1 MDSVKT
7 LLPFFDLREWK
18 PSWLVPDLFA
28 ACAVT
33 AMAIPQ
39 GVAYA
44 MIAGL
49 PPVMGLYAGC
59 IPTIIGSLFRS
70 SRHVVTGPTNA
81 VSLLVGTTIAANAN
95 LDPWNTAL
103 LLSLCVGTIQ
113 VAAGALRLGVLVD
126 YISAP
131 VVAGYIT
138 GAGILIGVGQL
149 PNLTGSPGV
158 RGNVI
163 DQLLGWGTA
172 LHEAQMAPL
181 VIGIATAL
189 FIVLVRLVS
198 RKIPTAIL
206 ALGIATTVT
215 YLAGIGPELGVVRIL
230 DQQPVPAGLPAL
242 TVPRLDDLFSLI
254 PAAIAATVLSLVES
268 SAVARALA
276 SRTGQR
282 LDLSAEFLG
291 QGLANISAAFFGG
304 YPTSGSLAR
313 SSINHSSGAQSR
325 LAGVFAGL
333 MMIGTLLVLGPIANY
348 TPIPALAGLL
358 MIVAVDLVDV
368 TRIRRI
374 LLGRLGDVAAFLT
387 TMFGT
392 WLLPLDQA
400 IYFGVGV
407 SLVLFLRRARML
419 VIRRLERS
427 EESGR
432 LIEIPLEDHRR
443 GSSPVCI
450 LHIEGQLFFGAAGEL
465 SHALDTALEDPDVQ
479 VLILRIKRTQS
490 LDITISTLLEATS
503 NRLEA
508 SGRTLLLVGL
518 RPDAMRILQRTGIA
532 EKIGEERL
540 FPTRQ
545 RWFGAMQDA
554 LQRAEELTG
563 QRPYEGVTQP
573 ALEE

>member
-1 MDSVKT
+1 
-7 LLPFFDLREWK
+7 
-18 PSWLVPDLFA
+18 
-28 ACAVT
+28 
-33 AMAIPQ
+33 
-39 GVAYA
+39 
-44 MIAGL
+44 
-49 PPVMGLYAGC
+49 
-59 IPTIIGSLFRS
+59 
-70 SRHVVTGPTNA
+70 
-81 VSLLVGTTIAANAN
+81 
-95 LDPWNTAL
+95 
-103 LLSLCVGTIQ
+103 
-113 VAAGALRLGVLVD
+113 
-126 YISAP
+126 
-131 VVAGYIT
+131 
-138 GAGILIGVGQL
+138 
-149 PNLTGSPGV
+149 
-158 RGNVI
+158 
-163 DQLLGWGTA
+163 
-172 LHEAQMAPL
+172 
-181 VIGIATAL
+181 
-189 FIVLVRLVS
+189 
-198 RKIPTAIL
+198 
-206 ALGIATTVT
+206 
-215 YLAGIGPELGVVRIL
+215 
-230 DQQPVPAGLPAL
+230 
-242 TVPRLDDLFSLI
+242 
-254 PAAIAATVLSLVES
+254 
-268 SAVARALA
+268 
-276 SRTGQR
+276 
-282 LDLSAEFLG
+282 
-291 QGLANISAAFFGG
+291 
-304 YPTSGSLAR
+304 
-313 SSINHSSGAQSR
+313 
-325 LAGVFAGL
+325 
-333 MMIGTLLVLGPIANY
+333 MIGTLLVLGPIANY